1 MEGKDECSLAA
12 RGDAKA
18 WEEEEKQRMMVT
30 SELGSFYGND
40 DKQRRDFF
48 FFLPQDFC
56 SLNYNKAR

>member
-30 SELGSFYGND
+30 SELGFTGTTIN
-40 DKQRRDFF
+40 RGVVFF
-48 FFLPQDFC
+48 FPSSGFL
-56 SLNYNKAR
+56 LVEL